1 MFRTKDFADV
11 NAKLK
16 KLSAAEV
23 KDAHGNKTGV
33 RKVDVVTRKGYHWVQ
48 LTVWPKDS
56 RGGEDVSIWV
66 KVLTED
72 APFAVA
78 DGEEPLV
85 ELVEPRFEL
94 DSRGV
99 SLVCTT
105 LRRADVA
112 KPGAPKQ
119 A

>member
-1 MFRTKDFADV
+1 MIRTKDFANV
-11 NAKLK
+11 NVKLK
-16 KLSAAEV
+16 SLTAAEV
-23 KDAHGNKTGV
+23 KDARGNKTGV
-33 RKVDVVTRKGYHWVQ
+33 RKVDAETRKGYHWVQ
-48 LTVWPKDS
+48 ITVWPKDS
-56 RGGEDVSIWV
+56 RGGEDVTFWA
-66 KVLTED
+66 KALTED
-72 APFAVA
+72 TPFAIA

-94 DSRGV
+94 DSRGL
-99 SLVCTT
+99 SLVCST